1 MAVPY
6 LQIDNLTKSFGD
18 LVLFENVSLGIA
30 EGQRVGLIAKNGSG
44 KTTLL
49 NIIAGKEGYDSGNIV
64 FRRDLRVDYLEQDP
78 QYPEELT
85 VLEACFHHGNSTVE
99 LIKEYERCMETEGHP
114 GLENLL
120 ARMDQEKAWEYEQKA
135 KQILS
140 QLKIRNFDQKVKQL
154 SGGQLKRVALANALI
169 TEPDLLILDEPTNH
183 LDLDMT
189 EWLEDYLR
197 RTNLSLLMVT
207 HDRYFLDRVC
217 SEIIEIDNQQ
227 IYQYK
232 GNYSYYL
239 EKRQERIESKSVEIE
254 RANNLYRTELDWM
267 RRMPQARGHKAR
279 YREDAFYELEKVAK
293 QRFNTDNVK
302 LEVKASY
309 IGSKIF
315 EADHLFKSFGDLKI
329 LDDFSY
335 IFSRYEKM
343 GIVGNNGTGKST
355 FIKILMGQVKPDSG
369 TVDIGET
376 VRFGYYSQDGLQ
388 FDEQMKVIDVIQD
401 IAEVIELGNGKKL
414 TASQFLQHFLF
425 TPETQHSY
433 VYKLSGGERR
443 RLYLCTILMRNPN
456 FLVLDEPTNDLD
468 IITLNV
474 LEEYL
479 QNFKGCVIVVSHDRE
494 FLDGLVD
501 KVYEFGNQRVVEHL
515 GGIYEFLEKKKMDNL
530 RELERSTQAA
540 SLAADTDVQPT
551 QNKLSYEARK
561 EQSKA
566 IKKVEK
572 AVAEAENKITELE
585 NYIAAIEA
593 RLATPEGASDTS
605 LYNDY
610 SSLKK
615 ELPDTMDTWTELTME
630 LEELNEK
637 ASR

>member
-1 MAVPY
+1 MVPY
-6 LQIDNLTKSFGD
+6 LQVDNLTKSFGD
-18 LVLFENVSLGIA
+18 LVLFENISFGIA
-30 EGQRVGLIAKNGSG
+30 EGQRIGLIAKNGTG

-49 NIIAGKEGYDSGNIV
+49 NILSGKEGYDNGNIV

-78 QYPEELT
+78 KYPEELT
-85 VLEACFHHGNSTVE
+85 VLEACFHHGNSVVE
-99 LIKEYERCMETEGHP
+99 LIKEYEHCMETEGHP
-114 GLENLL
+114 GLEDLL
-120 ARMDQEKAWEYEQKA
+120 VRMDHEKAWEYEQKA

-140 QLKIRNFDQKVKQL
+140 QLKIRNFDQQVKHL

-217 SEIIEIDNQQ
+217 SEIIEIDNRQL
-227 IYQYK
+227 YQYK

-239 EKRQERIESKSVEIE
+239 EKRQERIEAKSVEIE

-267 RRMPQARGHKAR
+267 RRMPQARAHKAK
-279 YREDAFYELEKVAK
+279 YRQDAFYEIEKVAK
-293 QRFNTDNVK
+293 QRFNNDNVK
-302 LEVKASY
+302 LDVKASY

-315 EADHLFKSFGDLKI
+315 EADHLYKSFGDLKI

-335 IFSRYEKM
+335 IFARYEKM
-343 GIVGNNGTGKST
+343 GIVGNNGTGKTT
-355 FIKILMGQVKPDSG
+355 FIKILMGEVQPDNG

-388 FDEQMKVIDVIQD
+388 FDEQMKVIDVVQD

-443 RLYLCTILMRNPN
+443 RLYLCTVLMRNPN

-479 QNFKGCVIVVSHDRE
+479 QNFKGCVIVVSHDRY
-494 FLDGLVD
+494 FMD
-501 KVYEFGNQRVVEHL
+501 KVVDHLLVFNGQGDIRDFPGNYSDYRDWKEAKSQKEKETEKSQEEKTARV
-515 GGIYEFLEKKKMDNL
+515 
-530 RELERSTQAA
+530 R
-540 SLAADTDVQPT
+540 
-551 QNKLSYEARK
+551 
-561 EQSKA
+561 
-566 IKKVEK
+566 
-572 AVAEAENKITELE
+572 
-585 NYIAAIEA
+585 
-593 RLATPEGASDTS
+593 
-605 LYNDY
+605 
-610 SSLKK
+610 
-615 ELPDTMDTWTELTME
+615 
-630 LEELNEK
+630 LNEK
-637 ASR
+637 RKMSFKEKREFEQLEKEIAELETEKALIEEQLCSGTLSVDELTEKSKRLPEVNDLIDEKTMRWLELSEIES